1 MRPLFTGIIL
11 FLIWLIIASWY
22 YSTRINPVLNPAEET
37 VISEVA
43 PATSETP
50 PETPATPVAPDAV
63 TLYFDFDKTAILNT
77 EPLTNFIPQ
86 SLKYLKA
93 NSGAC
98 LLVTGHTCDIGAEAY
113 NLKLGTRR
121 AEAVRT
127 YLLSN
132 GFSSECIKTESKGET
147 SPALPNTSEE
157 NRKKNRRVE
166 LQFKQ

>member
-22 YSTRINPVLNPAEET
+22 YSTRIHPVLNPAEET
-37 VISEVA
+37 AISEVA

-50 PETPATPVAPDAV
+50 PETPAAPVAPEAV
-63 TLYFDFDKTAILNT
+63 TLYFEIDKTAILNT

-86 SLKYLKA
+86 SLKFLKA

-98 LLVTGHTCDIGAEAY
+98 LIVTGHACDIGPSGY
-113 NLKLGTRR
+113 NMKLGTKRT
-121 AEAVRT
+121 EAVKS
-127 YLLSN
+127 YLLSH
-132 GFSSECIKTESKGET
+132 GFTSECIKTESKGES

-157 NRKKNRRVE
+157 NRKKNRRVQ
-166 LQFKQ
+166 LQIN